1 MVLTFYLLLLSVYNE
16 CVRLPKAMQ
25 CKPRINCGKS
35 VLSFQ
40 LYMGSSNQMQVS
52 DCQSHFPGKS
62 SAAELSWVV
71 WVWGFVGWF
80 LPRLDPVLEHAMSLS
95 GIFSVFCLLDIT
107 FASEILAQMWH
118 FHKCFLISPQAC
130 GSQPEQPPLEITH
143 PFARLTPT
151 CFSHRSMNAE
161 APTFFL
167 VINSDAHCRFVF
179 KQPSFCL

>member
-1 MVLTFYLLLLSVYNE
+1 MSVWGFPRQCNASQGSTVGSQFSLSNFIWVPVIKCRSQIASHTFQARVLLLS
-16 CVRLPKAMQ
+16 
-25 CKPRINCGKS
+25 
-35 VLSFQ
+35 
-40 LYMGSSNQMQVS
+40 
-52 DCQSHFPGKS
+52 
-62 SAAELSWVV
+62 WVGFV

-80 LPRLDPVLEHAMSLS
+80 LPRLDPVLEHATSLS